1 MVPVNDNYNWTEP
14 CLCICLPAAEGQVEE
29 AIRRG
34 FLATDEDMLNG

>member
-1 MVPVNDNYNWTEP
+1 MRDRER
-14 CLCICLPAAEGQVEE
+14 LCVSAEGQVEE